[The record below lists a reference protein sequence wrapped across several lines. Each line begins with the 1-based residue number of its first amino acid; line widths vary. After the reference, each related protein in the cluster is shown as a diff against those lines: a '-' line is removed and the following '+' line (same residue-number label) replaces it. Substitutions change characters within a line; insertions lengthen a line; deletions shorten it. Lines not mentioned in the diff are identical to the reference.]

1 VFTPD
6 RPTGNIIEH
15 EFNPSLCGVR
25 LTSRSYTGEELMTF
39 GKKPP
44 HAVTL
49 SACAAAM
56 LGAGAAAAVSLC
68 WDNGR
73 ILMSENGGPFREI
86 RVGEN
91 KDADRLRALLA
102 ESGSSTTIPVAP
114 TLVADGGQSPS
125 WPTKDERATPLKDKG
140 TSPHK
145 TKHTERPKTG

>member
-1 VFTPD
+1 
-6 RPTGNIIEH
+6 
-15 EFNPSLCGVR
+15 
-25 LTSRSYTGEELMTF
+25 MTF
-39 GKKPP
+39 GKTLP

-56 LGAGAAAAVSLC
+56 LGAGAAAAISLC

-91 KDADRLRALLA
+91 KDADSLRALLA

-125 WPTKDERATPLKDKG
+125 WPSTDERATHLKDK
-140 TSPHK
+140 SKPPRK
-145 TKHTERPKTG
+145 TKPTERPRTG